1 MLIILQFD
9 YTDELAAECGYP
21 AVEEWRKQMYAA
33 TGKNKVA
40 RPESYR
46 DEWDDHSL
54 VLQAHEYF
62 QRYCESKSEHL
73 NGLGLE

>member
-1 MLIILQFD
+1 MQFD

-21 AVEEWRKQMYAA
+21 AVEEWRKQMYAMSWE
-33 TGKNKVA
+33 NKVA

-54 VLQAHEYF
+54 VLQAHESF
-62 QRYCESKSEHL
+62 QRYCKASI
-73 NGLGLE
+73 